1 MSTRSIKV
9 YTTVGVSGTVETN
22 VRTLGEL
29 KPILRQQEIDYSG
42 MKMLVG
48 ETKNELNVD
57 DAVLPEGDF
66 KLYLVPQKTKS
77 GSIEDTLEEIQD
89 EQAEQAAKLNQ
100 ILSILKGNGGAIAA
114 SPVSGA
120 LKSGISAE
128 DQKALDEIRS
138 MSNTQW

>member
-77 GSIEDTLEEIQD
+77 GSIEDTLEEIQE
-89 EQAEQAAKLNQ
+89 EQAEQAAKLNE
-100 ILSILKGNGGAIAA
+100 ILSILKGNGGAVAA
-114 SPVSGA
+114 SPSASVA
-120 LKSGISAE
+120 KSRISLE

-138 MSNTQW
+138 MSSNQW

>member
-89 EQAEQAAKLNQ
+89 EQASQAAKLNE
-100 ILSILKGNGGAIAA
+100 IISILRNRGGASTDV
-114 SPVSGA
+114 SPKTSA
-120 LKSGISAE
+120 GISLE
-128 DQKALDEIRS
+128 DQKALDELRG
-138 MSNTQW
+138 MSNQW

>member
-9 YTTVGVSGTVETN
+9 YTTVGVSGTFETN

-29 KPILRQQEIDYSG
+29 KPILREQEIDYSG

-57 DAVLPEGDF
+57 DAILPEGDF

-77 GSIEDTLEEIQD
+77 GSIESDLEDLQD
-89 EQAEQAAKLNQ
+89 SVDENSAKLDR
-100 ILSILKGNGGAIAA
+100 ILSILTSGSYGGG
-114 SPVSGA
+114 PVISSD
-120 LKSGISAE
+120 KSSISAE
-128 DQKALDEIRS
+128 DEKALAEIRS
-138 MSNTQW
+138 MSSNQW